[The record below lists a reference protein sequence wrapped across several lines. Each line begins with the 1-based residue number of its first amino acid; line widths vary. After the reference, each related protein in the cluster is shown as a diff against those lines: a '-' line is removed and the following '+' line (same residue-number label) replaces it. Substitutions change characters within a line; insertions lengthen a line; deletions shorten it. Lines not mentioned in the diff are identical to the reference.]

1 MVLYDGR
8 RDPLG
13 LLRGRPTGEHMRARA
28 TRAAA
33 TITCSVLVAEAH
45 AARIDGVEQD
55 GQWGEVWHAGQAFD
69 MLMSLHYVC
78 MFAREQ
84 GIIAPPRSTS
94 RNFTHTSGG
103 RHPVN

>member
-1 MVLYDGR
+1 MR
-8 RDPLG
+8 G
-13 LLRGRPTGEHMRARA
+13 LPARV
-28 TRAAA
+28 R
-33 TITCSVLVAEAH
+33 SFLVAEAH